1 MNLTTASTTLAS
13 SDFQWLPTPRSTVGF
28 RTVQISEKEGGTHSL
43 TMVVDGQEYR
53 HPAGQR
59 RSSVLPPEAPRQA
72 RRDRTGAQGQSRFAP
87 RPARLHR
94 TQRTGPPPPAKTQ
107 TPASPCACLD
117 ASGTLFSCPMNTF
130 DVIVI
135 GAGPGGYPAALR
147 AAQLG
152 KRVAIVEQE
161 AFGGTCLNWGC
172 IPTKTL
178 LASSE
183 LYHRAAHAARMGV
196 QAASVTF
203 DYACMAARKNEIVG
217 RLTKGVQM
225 LLTANGVTL
234 YSGQARFEDPR
245 RLSVH
250 AADGTIQWLAGERII
265 IATGSVSAMP
275 GFLPKHP
282 RVLESRA
289 FLDRTALPARL
300 VILGGGV
307 IGCEFAC
314 LAAQLGVQVTVVE
327 MLEDIVLVL
336 DRDVR
341 RVLRKRMESLGIS
354 ILTGAPLTDVTADD
368 RQVSGKYKD
377 QTVAG
382 DLLLVAVGRKPN
394 TAGLELARA
403 GLALNERGQLPVD
416 AQGRTAVAT
425 IFAVGDVTAGST
437 QLAHAA
443 TAQGV
448 VAAENAAGLSTRF
461 ENTIPACIFTSPE
474 VGTVGM
480 SEAQAQA
487 TGRAV
492 KTGLFPFAALGKA
505 MAAGETD
512 GFVKWVADAAT
523 DQLLGAQAV
532 GAHATELIAE
542 AAVAIRSE
550 LTAEELGRT
559 IHAHPT
565 LSEAWMEAAHMV
577 HGACLHLP
585 PKKK

>member
-1 MNLTTASTTLAS
+1 MNS
-13 SDFQWLPTPRSTVGF
+13 
-28 RTVQISEKEGGTHSL
+28 
-43 TMVVDGQEYR
+43 
-53 HPAGQR
+53 
-59 RSSVLPPEAPRQA
+59 
-72 RRDRTGAQGQSRFAP
+72 
-87 RPARLHR
+87 
-94 TQRTGPPPPAKTQ
+94 
-107 TPASPCACLD
+107 
-117 ASGTLFSCPMNTF
+117 F
-130 DVIVI
+130 DVLVI
-135 GAGPGGYPAALR
+135 GAGPGGYPAAIR

-178 LASSE
+178 LASSD
-183 LYHRAAHAARMGV
+183 LFHRTGHATAMGV
-196 QAASVTF
+196 SAAGVTF
-203 DYACMAARKNEIVG
+203 DYARMVARKGEIVG

-225 LLTANGVTL
+225 LLQANGVTL
-234 YSGQARFEDPR
+234 VSGRARFEDSR
-245 RLSVH
+245 RISVH
-250 AADGTIQWLAGERII
+250 AADGTAQWLAAEHTI

-289 FLDRTALPARL
+289 FLDRTELPASL

-314 LAAQLGVQVTVVE
+314 LAAQLGVRVTVVE
-327 MLEDIVLVL
+327 MLEDILVVL

-341 RVLRKRMESLGIS
+341 RVLKRRMEALGITL
-354 ILTGAPLTDVTADD
+354 LTGAPLTDVTADD

-377 QTVAG
+377 QTVSG

-394 TAGLELARA
+394 TTGLEIERA
-403 GLALNERGQLPVD
+403 GVKLNDRGQIPVD
-416 AQGRTAVAT
+416 AHCRTAAAPV
-425 IFAVGDVTAGST
+425 FAIGDVTSGST

-448 VAAENAAGLSTRF
+448 VAAENTCGKHTSCSA
-461 ENTIPACIFTSPE
+461 TIPACIFTSPE

-480 SEAQAQA
+480 SETQAQA
-487 TGRAV
+487 AGRAV
-492 KTGLFPFAALGKA
+492 KTGMFPFAALGKA

-512 GFVKWVADAAT
+512 GFVKWIADAAT

-542 AAVAIRSE
+542 AALAVRSE

-559 IHAHPT
+559 IHSHPT
-565 LSEAWMEAAHMV
+565 LSESWMEAAHMV